1 MAPEK
6 VVRRLQLLLAQ
17 HASWLMAASIVI
29 ATVALVPAFAN
40 PSYWAALSQQ
50 FFPAAVLALALTPII
65 LTGGIDLS
73 IGSVTVFCSV
83 VIGALWHG
91 LGWPI
96 GWAIAGGILA
106 GLAVGLFNGVL
117 VTVGVWPLVATL
129 ATRELFRGL
138 AQTLSGDNPVT
149 RFPPALGEFWR
160 TRWLGLPPSLGAFG
174 LLLVLTYLVVH
185 HTWLGRMIFALGD
198 NEEAARFAGLP
209 VRRVKLALYAWSGL
223 MAGVCGAAIVMR
235 YGAAKADAEKSL
247 ELTAIACVVLGGVRI
262 TGGSGHI
269 AGTLLGIVTIV
280 VLLAGLNYATSTW
293 RETLTGTLLIAVAIA
308 NEAGQRWAERRS
320 VLEKAN

>member
-1 MAPEK
+1 M
-6 VVRRLQLLLAQ
+6 RRLQLMLAQ
-17 HASWLMAASIVI
+17 HASWLMAAGTII
-29 ATVALVPAFAN
+29 TTVALVPAFAN
-40 PSYWAALSQQ
+40 PSYWVALSQQ
-50 FFPAAVLALALTPII
+50 YFAAAMLALALTPII

-83 VIGALWHG
+83 VIGALWQN

-96 GWAIAGGILA
+96 GWAIAGGILT
-106 GLAVGLFNGVL
+106 GLAAGLFNGVL

-138 AQTLSGDNPVT
+138 AQTVSGDNPVT
-149 RFPPALGEFWR
+149 RFPPVLSDFWR
-160 TRWLGLPPSLGAFG
+160 TRWLGLPPSLWTFG

-198 NEEAARFAGLP
+198 NQEAARFAGLP
-209 VRRVKLALYAWSGL
+209 VRRIKLALYAWSGL
-223 MAGVCGAAIVMR
+223 TAGVCGAALVMR

-262 TGGSGHI
+262 TGGSGHV

-293 RETLTGTLLIAVAIA
+293 RETLTGTLLIAVAVA
-308 NEAGQRWAERRS
+308 NESGQRWAERQS
-320 VLEKAN
+320 ASEKAK

>member
-1 MAPEK
+1 M
-6 VVRRLQLLLAQ
+6 RRLQLLLAQ
-17 HASWLMAASIVI
+17 HASWLMAAFIVI
-29 ATVALVPAFAN
+29 ATVVLVPAFAN

-73 IGSVTVFCSV
+73 VGSVTVFCSV

-106 GLAVGLFNGVL
+106 GLAIGLFNGVL

-160 TRWLGLPPSLGAFG
+160 SRWLGLPPSLGVFG

-223 MAGVCGAAIVMR
+223 MAGVCGAV
-235 YGAAKADAEKSL
+235 
-247 ELTAIACVVLGGVRI
+247 T
-262 TGGSGHI
+262 
-269 AGTLLGIVTIV
+269 AGTDPDNECTDTGVASCGTNGV
-280 VLLAGLNYATSTW
+280 CSNGACATYASESSTF
-293 RETLTGTLLIAVAIA
+293 
-308 NEAGQRWAERRS
+308 
-320 VLEKAN
+320 